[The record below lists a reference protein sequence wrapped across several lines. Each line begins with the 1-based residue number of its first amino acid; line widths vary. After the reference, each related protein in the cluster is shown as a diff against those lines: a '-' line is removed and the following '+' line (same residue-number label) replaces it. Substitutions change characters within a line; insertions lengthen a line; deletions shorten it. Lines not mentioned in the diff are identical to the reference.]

1 MPIKPLVDALDLNYL
16 VNTLQELAK
25 VPAAV
30 PMGTEVFME
39 PDNPVLVRYV
49 QEEIKPKLTAMG
61 DVTLIDVPENQ
72 IVVEIGNG
80 GREKALLIQVYTP
93 VQHHNLMDDPW
104 SGKIEN
110 AATWGYDE
118 PCIFGQGV
126 TQNKSHQ
133 AIVLTILKL
142 LRDNNVTLD
151 GQLYVAFNNEGRS
164 SHSCTESILSA
175 LPQKPD
181 FALLLTAT
189 GEKISMGNRGRV
201 DVNVTVRGKAVHSSV
216 PSTGLSAIEGAWEVM
231 KRLKGL
237 ELPGSHEQLGHRHA
251 IPYQVIYEPLAP
263 HTLPETAFLRID
275 RRLLP
280 GDDPAKATDE
290 VRQAIGDLTPF
301 QVTVEQGNH
310 MWPAICDPTEVGV
323 RRLMGAHEAIHGK
336 VPGIYYGQG
345 TFDAGGPCAAG
356 IPAVMYGVGGAGGV
370 LEADFVPISH
380 LERVAC
386 TVAQTIL
393 TFY

>member
-1 MPIKPLVDALDLNYL
+1 MPVEPIVNALDFNYL
-16 VNTLQELAK
+16 TNTLQELAR

-39 PDNPVLVRYV
+39 PDDPILVRYV
-49 QEEIKPKLTAMG
+49 QEEIKPRLTAIG
-61 DVTLIDVPENQ
+61 DVNLIEAPQNQ
-72 IVVEIGNG
+72 IVVNIGNG
-80 GREKALLIQVYTP
+80 SHDKVFLVQVYTP

-104 SGKIEN
+104 SGKVEN
-110 AATWGYDE
+110 GGAWGYDE
-118 PCIFGQGV
+118 RCIFGQGV

-142 LRDNNVTLD
+142 FQDHNVALD
-151 GQLYVAFNNEGRS
+151 GQLYIAFNNEGRS

-175 LPQKPD
+175 LPRKPD

-216 PSTGLSAIEGAWEVM
+216 PSTGLSAIEGAWEVI
-231 KRLKGL
+231 KRLKEL
-237 ELPGSHEQLGHRHA
+237 ELPGSHEKLGRRHA

-280 GDDPAKATDE
+280 GDDPATATDE

-310 MWPAICDPTEVGV
+310 MWPAICDPMEIGV
-323 RRLMGAHEAIHGK
+323 RRLMSAHEAVHGDA
-336 VPGIYYGQG
+336 PGVYYGQG

-380 LERVAC
+380 LERVAR
-386 TVAQTIL
+386 TVARTIL